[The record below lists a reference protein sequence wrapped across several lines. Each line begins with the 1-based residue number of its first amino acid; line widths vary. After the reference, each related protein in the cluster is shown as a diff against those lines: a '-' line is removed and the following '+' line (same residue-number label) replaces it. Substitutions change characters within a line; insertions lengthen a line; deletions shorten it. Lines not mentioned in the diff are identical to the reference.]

1 MISCF
6 ISIYLFGCTRSYLQ
20 HMRSSSL
27 TRDQTQALC
36 IKALSLNHW
45 TTREVLM
52 TGCFRF
58 LPYYGVNTQPFLW
71 VISLSLFQG
80 SWWDWQSRLSCLPP
94 PPRMSTKL
102 RPPQSESFPTT
113 DIWTT
118 MESHLFPQFSLTLD
132 QHKPGVASWP
142 TSPVAWK
149 KSIFYRR
156 EKANK

>member
-20 HMRSSSL
+20 HVRSSSL

-94 PPRMSTKL
+94 PQNEHLTQASSVRVLPHNRYLDNHGKSSLSTI
-102 RPPQSESFPTT
+102 FTDFGPT
-113 DIWTT
+113 
-118 MESHLFPQFSLTLD
+118 
-132 QHKPGVASWP
+132 
-142 TSPVAWK
+142 
-149 KSIFYRR
+149 
-156 EKANK
+156 